1 MGIGFLIGKTGHQK
15 KKLVVSAKV
24 GEILP
29 KQSCVALG
37 QSNFSVTIEN
47 PRNNSYPCLLYS
59 DNNSQYP
66 EKGVKEE
73 REPWDPGNRRL
84 QERRESSLITWLVQS
99 TGNNKSSCKWKDG
112 RAPKN
117 YNQIPEGGGLL
128 KIGYKPG
135 AID

>member
-1 MGIGFLIGKTGHQK
+1 MAKLDIRK
-15 KKLVVSAKV
+15 KNLVVSAKV

-37 QSNFSVTIEN
+37 QFNFSVAIEN
-47 PRNNSYPCLLYS
+47 PRNNSHPCLLYP

-66 EKGVKEE
+66 EKEIKEE
-73 REPWDPGNRRL
+73 RGPWDPGNRRL

-117 YNQIPEGGGLL
+117 CNQIPEGGGLL